1 MEHPASW
8 PSASDLAPPPAAPS
22 GPEIIRRG
30 LLGGTLASTAAAL
43 AAIAGASAEAA
54 VLGAPAVSPDALIRL
69 GPLAVRFLVTGQN
82 SGGSI
87 AAFEVLVPA
96 SQRLA
101 APAHSHDG
109 YEETVYGISGV
120 LTWTVDGRKID
131 IAPGEALC
139 IPRGAVHRFDNNGA
153 ADVKALCVVT
163 PAAIGPDYFR
173 EAAEVINAAAGGP
186 PDVARMVAVMRRHGI
201 TPGRP

>member
-1 MEHPASW
+1 MERPASCW
-8 PSASDLAPPPAAPS
+8 SAPRPAPRLASLPAP
-22 GPEIIRRG
+22 GIIRRAA
-30 LLGGTLASTAAAL
+30 LGSTLAATAAAL
-43 AAIAGASAEAA
+43 TAIAGATAEGA
-54 VLGAPAVSPDALIRL
+54 VLRVAASAADEVIRL

-96 SQRLA
+96 AQRPS
-101 APAHSHDG
+101 APAHSHDA
-109 YEETVYGISGV
+109 YEETIYGISGV
-120 LTWTVDGRKID
+120 LTWTVDGRPID
-131 IAPGEALC
+131 VGPGQALC
-139 IPRGAVHRFDNNGA
+139 IPRGAVHRFDNNGS

-201 TPGRP
+201 TPARP